1 LTSEPELND
10 TFNHKHSATGIGMSA
25 DERYVRPE
33 RLAVTSKYEGPRSG
47 LGQATRTVYAWVGTY
62 FKDRVGEVT
71 VCFESRPV
79 DLAKPDP
86 GEVIRAEVLFEV
98 EEDFNKA
105 TKLPPGLKVEGLPRE
120 DVIIHTYEGALTGM
134 NEDVV
139 NWLIETSSECDVRPG
154 YRQRMVVMKKKPT
167 DSGWVVEAE
176 LVLA

>member
-1 LTSEPELND
+1 
-10 TFNHKHSATGIGMSA
+10 MSA

-33 RLAVTSKYEGPRSG
+33 RLAVISKYEGPRSG

-62 FKDRVGEVT
+62 FKARVGEVT

-79 DLAKPDP
+79 DLNKPDP
-86 GEVIRAEVLFEV
+86 NEAIRAEILFEV

-120 DVIIHTYEGALTGM
+120 DVIIHTYEGPLTEM
-134 NEDVV
+134 TKDVV
-139 NWLIETSSECDVRPG
+139 TWLIETSSETDVRSG

-176 LVLA
+176 LVLS